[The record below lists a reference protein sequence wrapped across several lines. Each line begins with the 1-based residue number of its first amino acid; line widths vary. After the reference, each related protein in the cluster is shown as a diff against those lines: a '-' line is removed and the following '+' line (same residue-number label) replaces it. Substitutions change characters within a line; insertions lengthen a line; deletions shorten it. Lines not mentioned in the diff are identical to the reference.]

1 MPAHL
6 WAFFFKTHSF
16 SFLMRSSFRRNTR
29 GFTLVELLV
38 VTLIISILLTM
49 GSMAFRGAGGKG
61 VTSAVATTEA
71 LFDEARSIAI
81 GKGTKARVL
90 VETGDP
96 SSESYLRRI
105 VVAFETLDQTT
116 GEGTGEWE
124 LIGRGY
130 SMPDKVYFSQVYS
143 VTDHDGGSGELPTET
158 MNFAGTL
165 YDGEYTYYEF
175 NAEGI
180 CTTGLSG
187 DGNYT
192 GPSFVI
198 GSGSRRSGGDPQTT
212 SEGKRDFG
220 GFVIWRNGST
230 SIFRSANQIL
240 DGASPKTF

>member
-1 MPAHL
+1 
-6 WAFFFKTHSF
+6 
-16 SFLMRSSFRRNTR
+16 MRSSYRRTTR

-49 GSMAFRGAGGKG
+49 GSMAFRGTGGKG

-90 VETGDP
+90 IDVTDP
-96 SSESYLRRI
+96 GSESYLRRI
-105 VVAFETLDQTT
+105 VVAFEELDQAT
-116 GEGTGEWE
+116 GAGTGTWE

-143 VTDHDGGSGELPTET
+143 RTDHDGGSGDLPLEN
-158 MNFAGTL
+158 MDFAGTL
-165 YDGEYTYYEF
+165 YDGEYAFYEF

-180 CTTGLSG
+180 CTTGLGSG
-187 DGNYT
+187 GDYT

-198 GSGSRRSGGDPQTT
+198 GSGSRRSNGEPKTT
-212 SEGKRDFG
+212 SQGKRDFG

-230 SIFRSANQIL
+230 SIFRSPNQIF
-240 DGASPKTF
+240 GAETPDIF